1 MDEEKDLEVPAAIP
15 PTGTENAPERKN
27 RRWIIFG
34 AAAVAVAVLVAGGVC
49 GYRAYEGHKTSVAR
63 DACQSALTSSPA

>member
-15 PTGTENAPERKN
+15 PAGTENAPERKN

-34 AAAVAVAVLVAGGVC
+34 AAAVAVAVW
-49 GYRAYEGHKTSVAR
+49 
-63 DACQSALTSSPA
+63 SPAACADTVRTRDTRRRWRATHASRPWRT

>member
-1 MDEEKDLEVPAAIP
+1 MDEEKDLEATAAIP
-15 PTGTENAPERKN
+15 PAGTEDAPERKD

-49 GYRAYEGHKTSVAR
+49 GYRAYEGHQVSVAR
-63 DACQSALTSSPA
+63 QTCQSAVAD